1 VQNSTL
7 TIVTIVII
15 VTITRLK
22 EAVATVVAAPDE
34 KAVEA
39 VVAIITTTRLR

>member
-22 EAVATVVAAPDE
+22 EAVATIVAALDE